1 MICVR
6 VEMPLEI
13 TLKAKVSKQNKK
25 STNTLLRRKTV
36 AGVKRQ
42 HAHRVGELR
51 ANCPSNIGLISM
63 LCQELKLLNVCVV

>member
-25 STNTLLRRKTV
+25 STNTLLRRKINSCWSEET
-36 AGVKRQ
+36 ARSQGGRIMHKII
-42 HAHRVGELR
+42 H
-51 ANCPSNIGLISM
+51 PT
-63 LCQELKLLNVCVV
+63 